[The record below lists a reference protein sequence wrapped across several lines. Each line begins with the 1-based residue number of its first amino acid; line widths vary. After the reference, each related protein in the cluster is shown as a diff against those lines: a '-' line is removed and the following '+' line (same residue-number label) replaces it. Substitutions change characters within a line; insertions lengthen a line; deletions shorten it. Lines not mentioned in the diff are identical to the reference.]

1 MSIRSKYARVFDQT
15 DEMKWTMVNAIDAI
29 RTPYNFVS
37 HIFRLYTY
45 VQDGKIRPWNKQM
58 NKIFIHDLAKRHQK
72 TLLDFLSYCIIKEC
86 FAIIWDS
93 KLYSL
98 NGIYIMWILYN
109 ENNSSVNLSKCI
121 LVYSHMLYSK
131 LKSTQTKSQLFCL
144 YRVAVVKADS
154 TVKQHQ

>member
-37 HIFRLYTY
+37 HIFILYTY

-58 NKIFIHDLAKRHQK
+58 NKIFIHDLAERHQK

-109 ENNSSVNLSKCI
+109 ENNWSVYFCKSK
-121 LVYSHMLYSK
+121 
-131 LKSTQTKSQLFCL
+131 
-144 YRVAVVKADS
+144 
-154 TVKQHQ
+154 

>member
-37 HIFRLYTY
+37 HIFILYTY

-58 NKIFIHDLAKRHQK
+58 NKIFIHDLAERHQK

-109 ENNSSVNLSKCI
+109 ENNWSVNAY
-121 LVYSHMLYSK
+121 VYMVICYIQN
-131 LKSTQTKSQLFCL
+131 LK
-144 YRVAVVKADS
+144 VP
-154 TVKQHQ
+154 KQRANYFVSIEWQ